1 MMSPTKKTKL
11 KIVFHC
17 KLGTLTESFEGLN
30 SFSAIDWQVMKLQR
44 LGQYGQIIP
53 FSVTRSAGS
62 KRVKKIVI
70 QKKFWSNM
78 LDGAPQPWQM
88 STTI

>member
-1 MMSPTKKTKL
+1 
-11 KIVFHC
+11 
-17 KLGTLTESFEGLN
+17 
-30 SFSAIDWQVMKLQR
+30 MKLQR